1 VSIGSTLFRA
11 ARMLGRGVVEHSA
24 TGGNEMPRLIRTAML
39 IVSIIG
45 VVTALVRRFGP
56 RLREYSAASQT
67 FWSNPKVIKARE
79 KAWDQARRRVGDQTA
94 GSRA

>member
-1 VSIGSTLFRA
+1 
-11 ARMLGRGVVEHSA
+11 MLGRGVVEPSA
-24 TGGNEMPRLIRTAML
+24 TGGNDMPRLIRTAML

-45 VVTALVRRFGP
+45 VVTALVRRFAP
-56 RLREYSAASQT
+56 RLREYSTASQA

-79 KAWDQARRRVGDQTA
+79 KAWDQARRRTAETA